1 MILTNYWWLILW
13 PILMGPIL
21 ALILPKTEVSVFGI
35 TLERWPLVAVWI
47 LVLPYIFWCMNRSEF
62 AGYRSVQK
70 YVFGSTVAGISIHKL
85 FIRAYQGSWLFYP
98 HLASETLDRQ

>member
-62 AGYRSVQK
+62 AD
-70 YVFGSTVAGISIHKL
+70 TVAGISIHKL

>member
-47 LVLPYIFWCMNRSEF
+47 LALYFLVYEPFRVC
-62 AGYRSVQK
+62 GYRSVQK

>member
-1 MILTNYWWLILW
+1 MILTNYWWLDSVADSDGADSCTDTAKNRGVCIRHH
-13 PILMGPIL
+13 PGTL
-21 ALILPKTEVSVFGI
+21 APGCCMDTCSALYF
-35 TLERWPLVAVWI
+35 LVHEPFRV
-47 LVLPYIFWCMNRSEF
+47 C
-62 AGYRSVQK
+62 GYRSVQK

>member
-21 ALILPKTEVSVFGI
+21 ALTLPKTEVSVFGI

-62 AGYRSVQK
+62 ADTEVYRSFWK
-70 YVFGSTVAGISIHKL
+70 YRCRHQHSQIIYPGIPRIVAFLSSSG
-85 FIRAYQGSWLFYP
+85 F
-98 HLASETLDRQ
+98 

>member
-62 AGYRSVQK
+62 ADTEVYRSMFLEVPLSASAFTNYLSRHTK
-70 YVFGSTVAGISIHKL
+70 DRGF
-85 FIRAYQGSWLFYP
+85 FYP